1 MALENE
7 TQKQIWAKLSKL
19 GGRFFR
25 INTGRAWLSSL
36 GPRGCTK
43 TPQGMLIKQP
53 RSIALGFSTTS
64 GESVTGTLDLNGY
77 ITVEITPE
85 MVGSK
90 IAVYSVFDAKRSEG
104 GKRTQEQQETIDR
117 VNAAGG
123 IAGFANSPEEAELV
137 VKQWFVNKKKVQ
149 K

>member
-7 TQKQIWAKLSKL
+7 TQKDIWAKLSKL

-25 INTGRAWLSSL
+25 VNTGAAWLSSL
-36 GPRGCTK
+36 GPKGCIK
-43 TPQGMLIKQP
+43 TVQGMLIKQP
-53 RSIALGFSTTS
+53 RSIALGFSTTD
-64 GESVTGTLDLNGY
+64 GKSVVGTLDLNGY

-90 IAVYSVFDAKRSEG
+90 IAVYSAFDAKRTEG
-104 GKRTQEQQETIDR
+104 GKKTKEQQQTIDR
-117 VNAAGG
+117 INAAGG

-137 VKQWFVNKKKVQ
+137 VKEWFVNQKKVQ

>member
-36 GPRGCTK
+36 GPKGCVK
-43 TPQGMLIKQP
+43 TVQGMMVKQP
-53 RSIALGFSTTS
+53 RSVALGFSTTS
-64 GESVTGTLDLNGY
+64 GESVVGTLDLQGY
-77 ITVEITPE
+77 VKVVITQE
-85 MVGSK
+85 MVGETV
-90 IAVYSVFDAKRSEG
+90 AVYSCVDAKRSEG
-104 GKRTQEQQETIDR
+104 GKRTKEQQETIDR
-117 VNAAGG
+117 VTRDGG

-137 VKQWFVNKKKVQ
+137 VNRWYVNKKKVQ